1 MKRDRYDVEALLK
14 TSAPGAGALT
24 LMSLT
29 HSEVTYPLLSCPT
42 VTWWNNSAGWR
53 RTCAIACSAPVSGKS
68 LDRRDFVIQA
78 NLIFSIQQTA
88 SKQSEVLQYW
98 EVGGC
103 NWKIKILVFWILGE
117 NNTFTIHTFSPS
129 KSHKSQVKWAML
141 TFDSIAAFKQEQYP
155 YYIATNVWPKAC
167 SKRFHFMMLI
177 SLSIILH
184 VEHMISNVRLNS
196 TWEKL
201 LVSIVD
207 CSGPASSFEWGA

>member
-1 MKRDRYDVEALLK
+1 MEGQVGPSLLFSSTSCRPHKLPSRWVAGTQLVKRDRYDVEALLK
-14 TSAPGAGALT
+14 TSAPGA
-24 LMSLT
+24 LT
-29 HSEVTYPLLSCPT
+29 HSDVTYWLSCPT
-42 VTWWNNSAGWR
+42 VTWWNSAGWSH
-53 RTCAIACSAPVSGKS
+53 TCTIACSAPVSGKS
-68 LDRRDFVIQA
+68 LDRCDFVIQA

-117 NNTFTIHTFSPS
+117 NNTFTFTIHTFSPS
-129 KSHKSQVKWAML
+129 KSHKSQGKWAML

-167 SKRFHFMMLI
+167 PKRFHFMMLI

-184 VEHMISNVRLNS
+184 VEHMIFNA
-196 TWEKL
+196 
-201 LVSIVD
+201 
-207 CSGPASSFEWGA
+207 PAQ